1 MEIDIISYTAEQFA
15 ELGDEQILEV
25 QQAQLKKNR
34 LKQRLEKDKQDEKNR
49 LIENGTYFSQ
59 LWDLYCARLQDEYEQ
74 EVSAIRDALLFYL
87 QYSSRVN
94 TDTLYD
100 ANYAL
105 AMYDRL
111 LVVKSYYE
119 RHYEDPNARFEAFK
133 KDKVAVVYLG
143 EFYSSLYDYFQE
155 ARVG

>member
-15 ELGDEQILEV
+15 ELSDEQILEV
-25 QQAQLKKNR
+25 QQAQLKKNK

-59 LWDLYCARLQDEYEQ
+59 LWNLYCARLQHEYEQ
-74 EVSAIRDALLFYL
+74 EVNAIRDALLFYL

-94 TDTLYD
+94 NDGTLYD

-105 AMYDRL
+105 SMYDRL

-119 RHYEDPNARFEAFK
+119 NHYEDANARFEAFK
-133 KDKVAVVYLG
+133 KDKVAIVYLG
-143 EFYSSLYDYFQE
+143 EFYSSLYDYF
-155 ARVG
+155 RDSR